1 MKRFFHV
8 RELRAEH
15 AASGKRYLEFLRV
28 PAISTGI
35 YVLPKEGEDRQ
46 TPHKQDEI
54 YYVISGRA
62 RMKITRDHESS
73 RETSED
79 RLVTQGTVIF
89 VEAGT
94 EHRFHSIEEELVVLV
109 VFGPAETES

>member
-1 MKRFFHV
+1 MQRFFNI
-8 RELRAEH
+8 RELQVERSK
-15 AASGKRYLEFLRV
+15 SGKRYLEFLRV
-28 PAISTGI
+28 PALSTGL
-35 YVLPKEGEDRQ
+35 YVLPKEGQDQQ

-62 RMKITRDHESS
+62 RMKITRDDQAP
-73 RETSED
+73 ED
-79 RLVTQGTVIF
+79 RLVVGGTVIF

-109 VFGPAETES
+109 VFGPAEG